1 MTGMGIL
8 PASQAPVIW
17 SHNGRVGS
25 PPRAGRWTESVVPQA
40 LKRVLWYN
48 YGSRISPWGDYTGPR
63 GVPKWQRHSIQ
74 NGRGGQPLEGDD
86 GDDPWVSWSDG
97 PEVPLVPSPTGRSQ
111 NDMVSVLSDLAS
123 SLSGTEKEDDVWES
137 GDSYDGD
144 MKEKVFLV
152 AAALKRSQQNTKV
165 GYSILESLEEL
176 GRLAETAGLEVVGY
190 TYQLLDVPNP
200 RTYVGTGK
208 VAEIAEAIQETGAE
222 TLLFDD
228 ELSPGQMRNLEKALG
243 KNVRLCDRT
252 ALILDIF
259 SQRAATRE
267 GKLQVELAQ
276 AEYQLPRLTRMWSH
290 LERQTSGG
298 GQGNQVKGM
307 GEKQIEV
314 DRRLLR
320 NQAAK
325 LRRQIE
331 EVRSHR
337 KAYRERRAAAPIPVV
352 ALVGYTN
359 AGKSSLLNTLT
370 DAGVVAEDQLFA
382 TLDPTTRRVIMP
394 GGQEVL
400 FSDTV
405 GFIQKLPTQLVA
417 AFRATLEEIKDATLL
432 LHIVDAS
439 HPSAAAQVDAVNK
452 VLDDLEVQ
460 NIPSLTVWN
469 KIDACANP
477 EAVLSVADKRK
488 ETVCVSA
495 TETYGIDTLL
505 ETIMEQ
511 LQKKMTNMFVLIPY
525 TQGDLVDEIHRAG
538 VVLREEYT
546 EQGTMMHVHVP
557 AHVAGKLEALQ
568 VDKLVHF

>member
-1 MTGMGIL
+1 MRRTMWCHQL
-8 PASQAPVIW
+8 HL
-17 SHNGRVGS
+17 SHARLGS
-25 PPRAGRWTESVVPQA
+25 VPWKYQNTTTTTA
-40 LKRVLWYN
+40 V
-48 YGSRISPWGDYTGPR
+48 DY
-63 GVPKWQRHSIQ
+63 SIQ
-74 NGRGGQPLEGDD
+74 RAVIVGRRHGVVMGGTRGGESQPEEH
-86 GDDPWVSWSDG
+86 DPWLSWSD
-97 PEVPLVPSPTGRSQ
+97 SPDVASSSSSPQ
-111 NDMVSVLSDLAS
+111 SDDMVSVLSDLAS
-123 SLSGTEKEDDVWES
+123 SLSS
-137 GDSYDGD
+137 FDGD
-144 MKEKVFLV
+144 EDTRQQFQVVDYDEKEKVFLV
-152 AAALKRSQQNTKV
+152 AAALKSSQKNTTV

-176 GRLAETAGLEVVGY
+176 GRLAETAGLDVVGY

-208 VAEIAEAIQETGAE
+208 VGEIAEAIRDTGAE
-222 TLLFDD
+222 TVLFDD

-325 LRRQIE
+325 LRKQIE

-337 KAYRERRAAAPIPVV
+337 RAYRERRAAAPIPVI

-382 TLDPTTRRVIMP
+382 TLDPTTRRVVMS
-394 GGQEVL
+394 GGQEIL

-432 LHIVDAS
+432 LHVVDAS

-477 EAVLSVADKRK
+477 EAVMSVANRRR

-495 TETYGIDTLL
+495 TESYGIDDLL
-505 ETIMEQ
+505 DAIIEQ
-511 LQKKMTNMFVLIPY
+511 LQKKMVQMNVLIPY
-525 TQGDLVDEIHRAG
+525 TQGDLVDEIHRSG

-546 EQGTMMHVHVP
+546 EHGTMMHVHVP
-557 AHVAGKLEALQ
+557 RQLAGRLESLHMDQ
-568 VDKLVHF
+568 LLT